1 MSIGITIK
9 ERRKDLGL
17 TQVQLGEKVY
27 KSAQVISNWER
38 GYTTGITAEDIKN
51 LSSALKIPSKD
62 LIEENPLVNN
72 IGLYELNDTK
82 RVPVIGTVR
91 CGAGGVAYEY
101 VDEYITVDDTY
112 RPDEMRGF
120 RAEGDSME
128 PEIHD
133 GDICLVHL
141 QEEVPDG
148 ALAVVVICDG
158 VEEAEGTIKRIHKAD
173 GAVILQAT
181 NPAYPPRIFTGEKA
195 NKVRI
200 VGRVVEVRH
209 KTI

>member
-1 MSIGITIK
+1 MMRLK
-9 ERRKDLGL
+9 ELRRKKDITQEELAKQLQLSPSTIGMYETGRREPDFDTLQMIADYFHVSTDSLLG
-17 TQVQLGEKVY
+17 
-27 KSAQVISNWER
+27 R
-38 GYTTGITAEDIKN
+38 
-51 LSSALKIPSKD
+51 
-62 LIEENPLVNN
+62 N
-72 IGLYELNDTK
+72 IGLYEMHDTK

-91 CGAGGVAYEY
+91 CGAGGLAYEMI
-101 VDEYITVDDTY
+101 DEYITIDDTY

-141 QEEVPDG
+141 QEDVPDG

-158 VEEAEGTIKRIHKAD
+158 VEESEGTIKRIHKQD
-173 GAVILQAT
+173 GAIILQAT
-181 NPAYPPRIFTGEKA
+181 NQAYPPRIFTGENA

>member
-1 MSIGITIK
+1 MMRLK
-9 ERRKDLGL
+9 ELRRKKDITQEELAKQLQLSPSTIGMYETGRREPDFDTLQMIADYFHVSTDSLLG
-17 TQVQLGEKVY
+17 
-27 KSAQVISNWER
+27 R
-38 GYTTGITAEDIKN
+38 
-51 LSSALKIPSKD
+51 
-62 LIEENPLVNN
+62 N
-72 IGLYELNDTK
+72 IGLYDLNDTK

-101 VDEYITVDDTY
+101 VDEYITIDDTY

-141 QEEVPDG
+141 QEDVPDG

-158 VEEAEGTIKRIHKAD
+158 VEEAEGTIKRIHKQD
-173 GAVILQAT
+173 GAIILQAT
-181 NPAYPPRIFTGEKA
+181 NQAYAPRIFTGENA

>member
-1 MSIGITIK
+1 MADFKMPTAQELPSGSWRCRVYDKELKKQVSFISKLPDKAGKAEAETMAREYILGIRQK
-9 ERRKDLGL
+9 R
-17 TQVQLGEKVY
+17 EKG
-27 KSAQVISNWER
+27 K
-38 GYTTGITAEDIKN
+38 T
-51 LSSALKIPSKD
+51 
-62 LIEENPLVNN
+62 
-72 IGLYELNDTK
+72 
-82 RVPVIGTVR
+82 
-91 CGAGGVAYEY
+91 
-101 VDEYITVDDTY
+101 VDEYIDEYITIDDTY

-158 VEEAEGTIKRIHKAD
+158 VEECEGTIKRIHKAD
-173 GAVILQAT
+173 GAIILQAT
-181 NPAYPPRIFTGEKA
+181 NQAYAPRIFTGENA

-200 VGRVVEVRH
+200 VGLVVEVRH
-209 KTI
+209 

>member
-62 LIEENPLVNN
+62 LIEENPLVEKIN
-72 IGLYELNDTK
+72 LYEMHDTK

-101 VDEYITVDDTY
+101 IDEYITIDDTY

-158 VEEAEGTIKRIHKAD
+158 ADEGEGTIKRIHKQD
-173 GAVILQAT
+173 GAIILQAT
-181 NPAYPPRIFTGEKA
+181 NQAYAPRIFTGENA

>member
-1 MSIGITIK
+1 MGIGERIQRYLDEHDMQQKELAEKIWIDPSVLNRIIK
-9 ERRKDLGL
+9 NRRPIRSDELSAIAKVFNISTDEL
-17 TQVQLGEKVY
+17 LGE
-27 KSAQVISNWER
+27 N
-38 GYTTGITAEDIKN
+38 TPLITNLQPIK
-51 LSSALKIPSKD
+51 D
-62 LIEENPLVNN
+62 MR
-72 IGLYELNDTK
+72 
-82 RVPVIGTVR
+82 RVPIIGVVR
-91 CGAGGVAYEY
+91 CGASRCAYEDI
-101 VDEYITVDDTY
+101 DEYITIDDTY

-158 VEEAEGTIKRIHKAD
+158 ADEGEGTIKRIHKQD
-173 GAVILQAT
+173 GAIILQAT
-181 NPAYPPRIFTGEKA
+181 NQAYAPRIFTGENA

>member
-1 MSIGITIK
+1 MMRLK
-9 ERRKDLGL
+9 ELRRKKDITQEELAKQLQLSPSTIGMYETGRREPDFDTLQMIADYFHVSTDSLLG
-17 TQVQLGEKVY
+17 
-27 KSAQVISNWER
+27 R
-38 GYTTGITAEDIKN
+38 D
-51 LSSALKIPSKD
+51 
-62 LIEENPLVNN
+62 

-101 VDEYITVDDTY
+101 IDEYITVDDTY

-141 QEEVPDG
+141 QEDVPDG

-158 VEEAEGTIKRIHKAD
+158 AEEGEGTIKRVHKSD
-173 GAVILQAT
+173 GAIILQAT
-181 NPAYPPRIFTGEKA
+181 NQAYPPRIFTGENA

>member
-1 MSIGITIK
+1 
-9 ERRKDLGL
+9 
-17 TQVQLGEKVY
+17 
-27 KSAQVISNWER
+27 
-38 GYTTGITAEDIKN
+38 
-51 LSSALKIPSKD
+51 
-62 LIEENPLVNN
+62 
-72 IGLYELNDTK
+72 
-82 RVPVIGTVR
+82 
-91 CGAGGVAYEY
+91 
-101 VDEYITVDDTY
+101 
-112 RPDEMRGF
+112 MRGF

-181 NPAYPPRIFTGEKA
+181 NPAYPPRIFTGDKA
-195 NKVRI
+195 NNVRI

>member
-1 MSIGITIK
+1 MMRLK
-9 ERRKDLGL
+9 ELRRKKDITQEELAKQLQLSPSTIGMYETGRREPDFDTLQMIADYFHVSTDSLLG
-17 TQVQLGEKVY
+17 
-27 KSAQVISNWER
+27 R
-38 GYTTGITAEDIKN
+38 DIN
-51 LSSALKIPSKD
+51 
-62 LIEENPLVNN
+62 
-72 IGLYELNDTK
+72 LYEMRDTK

-158 VEEAEGTIKRIHKAD
+158 ADEGEGTIKRIHKQD
-173 GAVILQAT
+173 GAIILQAT
-181 NPAYPPRIFTGEKA
+181 NQAYPPRIFTGENA

>member
-1 MSIGITIK
+1 MNRIRALREKHEKTQQ
-9 ERRKDLGL
+9 DLADFL
-17 TQVQLGEKVY
+17 
-27 KSAQVISNWER
+27 
-38 GYTTGITAEDIKN
+38 N
-51 LSSALKIPSKD
+51 LSQKAVSFYELGQRDIPNDVLKKLANYFRVSTDYI
-62 LIEENPLVNN
+62 LGREN
-72 IGLYELNDTK
+72 IGLYEMRDTK

-101 VDEYITVDDTY
+101 IDEYITVDDTY

-141 QEEVPDG
+141 QEDVPDG

-158 VEEAEGTIKRIHKAD
+158 VEEGEGTIKRVHKSD
-173 GAVILQAT
+173 GAIILQAT
-181 NPAYPPRIFTGEKA
+181 NQAYPPRIFTGENA

>member
-1 MSIGITIK
+1 MMRLK
-9 ERRKDLGL
+9 ELRRKKDITQEELAKQLQLSPSTIGMYETGRREPDFDTLQMIADYFHVSTDSLLG
-17 TQVQLGEKVY
+17 
-27 KSAQVISNWER
+27 R
-38 GYTTGITAEDIKN
+38 
-51 LSSALKIPSKD
+51 
-62 LIEENPLVNN
+62 N
-72 IGLYELNDTK
+72 IGLYEMRETK

-91 CGAGGVAYEY
+91 CGVGGVAYEY
-101 VDEYITVDDTY
+101 IDEYITVDDTY

-141 QEEVPDG
+141 QEDVPDG

-158 VEEAEGTIKRIHKAD
+158 VDEGEGTIKRIHKQD
-173 GAVILQAT
+173 GAIILQAT
-181 NPAYPPRIFTGEKA
+181 NQTYPPRIFTGENA